1 MVGTKASMLG
11 FLLLY
16 HDLELL
22 RSGEKKINLGNN
34 PRSGEV
40 KVTPQEVSSGAQG
53 RRRNN
58 IGKSIRSKYS
68 CMAQQVRPRGI
79 LL

>member
-16 HDLELL
+16 HDFELL
-22 RSGEKKINLGNN
+22 GLGEKKINLGNN

-40 KVTPQEVSSGAQG
+40 KVTPREVSSGAQG
-53 RRRNN
+53 RRNN